1 MLSATQKIADVSTC
15 RGAEA
20 SLERT
25 SSHQADTPALWSQW
39 HITVLPWDVLS
50 HIFSCLD
57 CDDIVQV
64 NDTCQVFRRVVQ
76 AMHTEAL
83 FYGQCPELFRKRFP
97 ASRSWLKQ
105 IVKDGL
111 HPFTTRVPA
120 KESGLF
126 NAEQQFAVL
135 CFHTLGKM
143 MFTSRYLPTEVLAST
158 FSYHSIDVLYTPTS
172 SNLLIYFKWIAS
184 AFLLS
189 QNDSGSWS
197 EQKIKLGQLDHL
209 PLSIGGSFSTNR
221 RYFSVFGF
229 SNLIQIYQRDSDTW
243 QLVNRQRIETAN
255 WFKVSP
261 SGKYLVVSTRSDG
274 IESIRHFDDQELW
287 NPMPLAKDVRI
298 NTRVEWVAFSFSEQH
313 LVIRYLRKLVILSLD
328 SRGCWNLTWQT
339 RRVVDAHV
347 RFSPSEQHVAIR
359 YKNKVVVLSLGSRG
373 CWNLLWET
381 PSGREINYA
390 EFCPS
395 GSWLLIAYGDAKECW
410 CDGFAEMIKLNPAG
424 KCRSQQM
431 TLPPYCTLN
440 FSPGGKYL
448 VSRDEQYLLWQLL
461 NSGVWAFYGDLA
473 DPGAA
478 PLPALGQTSV
488 NLDTIRFSPGDN
500 YLLISSRDGAVNIW
514 GRDERG
520 CWVVRGSAQHD
531 GAVNFIRFSESGVH
545 ALTVDLSS
553 MRIWGLGSDGLWSVK
568 GKISAT
574 GVKFAAFHP
583 VAEHLVVS
591 LDSDNV
597 RIWQVRKDD
606 SSGLAV
612 NGGTIF

>member
-1 MLSATQKIADVSTC
+1 MLSAAQKIADVSTC

-25 SSHQADTPALWSQW
+25 SSHQTDTPALWSQW

-83 FYGQCPELFRKRFP
+83 FYGQCPQLFRKRFP

-111 HPFTTRVPA
+111 HPFTTKVPA
-120 KESGLF
+120 RESGLF
-126 NAEQQFAVL
+126 NAEQQIAVL

-143 MFTSRYLPTEVLAST
+143 MFTSRYLPTEVFAST
-158 FSYHSIDVLYTPTS
+158 FSYHCIDVLYTPTS
-172 SNLLIYFKWIAS
+172 SNLLIYFKRIAR
-184 AFLLS
+184 AFLLG

-197 EQKIKLGQLDHL
+197 EQKIKLGRLDQL

-229 SNLIQIYQRDSDTW
+229 SDLIQIYQRDSDTW

-287 NPMPLAKDVRI
+287 NPMPLAKGVRI
-298 NTRVEWVAFSFSEQH
+298 NTRVEWVEFSFSEQH
-313 LVIRYLRKLVILSLD
+313 LVIRYFRKLVILSLD
-328 SRGCWNLTWQT
+328 SRGCWNLAWQT

-359 YKNKVVVLSLGSRG
+359 YKNKVVVLSLDGRG

-381 PSGREINYA
+381 PSGREINCA

-395 GSWLLIAYGDAKECW
+395 GSWLLIAYGDAEGCG
-410 CDGFAEMIKLNPAG
+410 CDGFAEMIKLSPAG
-424 KCRSQQM
+424 KYRSQQI
-431 TLPPYCTLN
+431 TLPSYCTLN

-448 VSRDEQYLLWQLL
+448 LTENWPEQYLLWGLL
-461 NSGVWAFYGDLA
+461 KSDQWRLYGDLT
-473 DPGAA
+473 DPGTLRW
-478 PLPALGQTSV
+478 PGLGQQKLELHTV
-488 NLDTIRFSPGDN
+488 VFSSCDN
-500 YLLISSRDGAVNIW
+500 YLLTSTLDGAVKIW
-514 GRDERG
+514 AQDEQG
-520 CWVVRGSAQHD
+520 SWMVRGSEQCD
-531 GAVNFIRFSESGVH
+531 SLVWSVRFSRSGVH
-545 ALTVDLSS
+545 ALVVDRSS
-553 MRIWGLGSDGLWSVK
+553 IHILGRDDGGFWSVK
-568 GKISAT
+568 GNIPAT
-574 GVKFAAFHP
+574 AVETADFHP
-583 VAEHLVVS
+583 TAEHLIVFWH
-591 LDSDNV
+591 LDGI
-597 RIWQVRKDD
+597 RIWEIRR
-606 SSGLAV
+606 GAEP
-612 NGGTIF
+612 GGR